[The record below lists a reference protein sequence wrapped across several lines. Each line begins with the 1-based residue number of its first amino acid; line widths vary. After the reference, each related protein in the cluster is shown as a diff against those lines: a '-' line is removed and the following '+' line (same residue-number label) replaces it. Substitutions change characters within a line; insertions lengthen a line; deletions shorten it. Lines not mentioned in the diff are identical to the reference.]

1 MREEAK
7 PGDEDFDAFD
17 FDALEEDVWLPVME
31 AARLIG
37 KSPWTLYTL
46 VRTGRIE
53 AQKDGHN
60 VFVNLRSVFDY
71 YKQRR

>member
-1 MREEAK
+1 MREEAE
-7 PGDEDFDAFD
+7 PGDED

-71 YKQRR
+71 YEQRR